1 MDNQTLLLIVTLLIG
16 GGGIG
21 ALITALTNAR
31 KAKTDSENSIATTA
45 IQIMKQTLENTVT
58 PLNQRVDELEAGTRD
73 LKTENKDL
81 KEQIEEQ
88 QKAIDEIHAE
98 FNKLQLAFVVNESY
112 IRALGHKPPI
122 ELTSLADIKADD
134 LRDIAMSMK
143 NIERRRGGEDD

>member
-31 KAKTDSENSIATTA
+31 KANMESVNSIATTA
-45 IQIMKQTLENTVT
+45 IQVLENTVT
-58 PLNQRVDELEAGTRD
+58 PLNQRIDDLEANDRD
-73 LKTENKDL
+73 LKAENVGL

-88 QKAIDEIHAE
+88 RKAIDAIHAE

-112 IRALGHKPPI
+112 IKALGHKPPI
-122 ELTSLADIKADD
+122 ELTSLADIKAND

-143 NIERRRGGEDD
+143 NIERRRGGDSDD

>member
-31 KAKTDSENSIATTA
+31 KANMESVNSIATTA
-45 IQIMKQTLENTVT
+45 IQVLENTVT
-58 PLNQRVDELEAGTRD
+58 PLNQRIDDLEANDRD
-73 LKTENKDL
+73 LKAENVGL

-122 ELTSLADIKADD
+122 ELTSLADIKAND

-143 NIERRRGGEDD
+143 NIERRRGGGDD